1 MKKTSMKTPPR
12 RNRLPAVLLL
22 AFAVALGGCAGQK
35 PPQRTGVISDPLEP
49 INRVFW
55 DFNHFIDRSLL
66 RPGARLYRF
75 MFPPVWQRG
84 IGNAFE
90 NLEMPGT
97 IVNDVLQLK
106 LIHAVRD
113 TGRFAV
119 NTTIGGLGVWDVAS
133 KLGMPPHSE
142 DFGQTLG
149 RWGVPSGPYL
159 VPPFLPPTNLRDFGG
174 FAVDVSAIQDATE
187 DANPVVALDACDTE
201 KENEINASPPYAD
214 KPDLI
219 YSCGLRW
226 EDEAML
232 QSATIT
238 VGRADRLR
246 LDKVLEL
253 QADQYV
259 FVREFLMR
267 NRIQEIQNGGGG
279 DDDDDDDALK
289 DELLDD

>member
-1 MKKTSMKTPPR
+1 MKKILMKTPPR

-22 AFAVALGGCAGQK
+22 AFAVALGGCAGK
-35 PPQRTGVISDPLEP
+35 NPPQRQGVISDPLEP

-55 DFNHFIDRSLL
+55 DFNQFVDRTLL

-90 NLEMPGT
+90 NLGMPGT

-106 LIHAVRD
+106 LIHAARD

-174 FAVDVSAIQDATE
+174 FVSDIAIQDAIE
-187 DANPVVALDACDTE
+187 QDASLVVALDACDTD
-201 KENEINASPPYAD
+201 KEDPENP
-214 KPDLI
+214 
-219 YSCGLRW
+219 CGLRW

-232 QSATIT
+232 QSASIT
-238 VGRADRLR
+238 EGRADRLR
-246 LDKVLEL
+246 FDKVLEL

-259 FVREFLMR
+259 FVRELLMR

-279 DDDDDDDALK
+279 DDGDDDDALK